1 MDFWSLLLTA
11 CLEDHGADSAEE
23 GEDSNVLAYSCRL
36 QDPDLAISVTSQLT
50 HLVFNSK
57 LDTEKHVR
65 NLDLSMKNFL
75 KTNLGSMEA
84 GVSEARLR
92 TFMQFLVE
100 FQVGLLKSC
109 CLVCTQI
116 KYFTYENPLFI
127 ASLYTY
133 SGLPALALYFWINWS
148 KNSHQVVSLNPT
160 SASLAPG

>member
-57 LDTEKHVR
+57 LDTEEHVR

-75 KTNLGSMEA
+75 KTMASTVA
-84 GVSEARLR
+84 V
-92 TFMQFLVE
+92 VID
-100 FQVGLLKSC
+100 LLKS
-109 CLVCTQI
+109 VEE
-116 KYFTYENPLFI
+116 F
-127 ASLYTY
+127 
-133 SGLPALALYFWINWS
+133 
-148 KNSHQVVSLNPT
+148 
-160 SASLAPG
+160 